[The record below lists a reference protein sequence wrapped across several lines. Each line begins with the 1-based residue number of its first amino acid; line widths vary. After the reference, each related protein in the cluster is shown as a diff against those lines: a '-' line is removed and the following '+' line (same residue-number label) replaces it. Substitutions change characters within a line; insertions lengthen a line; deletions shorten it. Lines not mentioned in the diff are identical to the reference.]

1 MRVVLRKKFKNGEIK
16 SERNHFYLKRIRRQE
31 KRSMKSLV
39 LVLSIVLCVNGKKAF
54 RHGSKVEL
62 EAQKKLEAQLE
73 AFHAMGGDDGDDDD
87 E

>member
-1 MRVVLRKKFKNGEIK
+1 
-16 SERNHFYLKRIRRQE
+16 
-31 KRSMKSLV
+31 MKSLV
-39 LVLSIVLCVNGKKAF
+39 LVLSIVLCVFVSNGVNGKKAF
-54 RHGSKVEL
+54 RHGTKVEL